1 MNTSAEAADQIVRM
15 SLNGAEV
22 ALKISGKGAERAAI
36 LIYRAL
42 KDAASESKRTKGAI
56 RLANLAR
63 SGKKLDVS
71 EISNSDLKKFC
82 TEAKKYGVLYTILK
96 DRHRD
101 DGFTEVMYKAED
113 REKLNKI
120 FERMSLATVDYAEVD
135 NEISQDLTGQNPP
148 ERTSRTTDDPDKF
161 MEELMKK
168 PEKNPTKEER
178 HNQNPS
184 DARAEKHA
192 RSGQDSKTRKVQN
205 AAERTDGMHRRRS
218 VRRDLDEIK
227 SEMNRKAESERS
239 APKPTRTVR
248 HKDPSKNKRS
258 KNNKER

>member
-22 ALKISGKGAERAAI
+22 ALKISGKGAERAAL

-42 KDAASESKRTKGAI
+42 KDAANESKRTKGAI

-71 EISNSDLKKFC
+71 EISNADLKKFC

-120 FERMSLATVDYAEVD
+120 FERMSLATVDYAE
-135 NEISQDLTGQNPP
+135 